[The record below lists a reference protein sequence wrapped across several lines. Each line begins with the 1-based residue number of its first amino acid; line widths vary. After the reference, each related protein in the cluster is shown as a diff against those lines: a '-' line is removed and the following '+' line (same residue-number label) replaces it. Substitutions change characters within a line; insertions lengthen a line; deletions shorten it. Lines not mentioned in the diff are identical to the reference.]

1 MGAGISNSCASYHG
15 QPVRL
20 SWQWWRR
27 CCPESRDAPHLFGP
41 GLKERLAYEIA
52 GDLRTARSF
61 VLAKAKMI
69 GSSGQ
74 RDRYS
79 ARKLCS
85 DRFSESLRDDSTPST
100 SLIPEL
106 VSLFPLTN
114 NIESGPRPSRGSQ
127 FPPVRSRQYQPHR
140 TVPPQSRVRTL
151 GGPAHFRGAPRA
163 RFRRACSQVLSRYR
177 LYLRY

>member
-1 MGAGISNSCASYHG
+1 MDDSDGIGPDGIGDMKINHAMGAGISNSCASYHG

-79 ARKLCS
+79 AKEIVLGSIQR
-85 DRFSESLRDDSTPST
+85 
-100 SLIPEL
+100 IPQ
-106 VSLFPLTN
+106 
-114 NIESGPRPSRGSQ
+114 G
-127 FPPVRSRQYQPHR
+127 
-140 TVPPQSRVRTL
+140 
-151 GGPAHFRGAPRA
+151 
-163 RFRRACSQVLSRYR
+163 
-177 LYLRY
+177 